1 MKIRI
6 NSFFLKLILPLLFIG
21 LGFIGFNYFVKT
33 KSVEVPKEIVERS
46 WNVSVVEA
54 DPAEVT
60 SEINLYGEL
69 VSARSVDLRSLV
81 GGEIIE
87 VSDNLKE
94 GARVT
99 AGSVLVEVD
108 PFDYDAIVRE
118 REAAILEAKSRLAEL
133 EAAKRSDQ
141 LSLEQDIKILE
152 LEQRSLQRAE
162 QLRKK
167 GNISDK
173 ALDDAKTSIS
183 RQRQQVDQRRAQVD
197 IQGARIGQQ
206 IAAVERQQVAL
217 ERAQRDLQNVSL
229 VAPFTGY
236 LQNVSVELGKKI
248 DAKDLVAKLID
259 DTRIE
264 VKFHLSNTQY
274 GNLLGSETGLIGRPV
289 QILWKAG
296 ERAFEFSGVIKRI
309 GSSIQSNTGGV
320 EIYALLNSTP
330 NLAKVRVGAFVEIS
344 MSGAMYK
351 NALRIPDYAL
361 YDGDI
366 VYKVQDGR
374 LAPVEVVVLQ
384 NEGTSLIVRADGLK
398 RGDKI
403 LTTRFA
409 EVGPGIKVEVR

>member
-1 MKIRI
+1 MKIRFTPLI
-6 NSFFLKLILPLLFIG
+6 LKLILPLLFIG
-21 LGFIGFNYFVKT
+21 LGLVGFNYFLKT
-33 KSVEVPKEIVERS
+33 KPVEAPKEVVERS

-54 DPAEVT
+54 NPGEVI

-69 VSARSVDLRSLV
+69 VSGRSVDLRSLV
-81 GGEIIE
+81 GGEITE
-87 VSDNLKE
+87 VSSDLKE

-99 AGSVLVEVD
+99 EGSILVEVD
-108 PFDYDAIVRE
+108 SFDYDAAVRE
-118 REAAILEAKSRLAEL
+118 KEAAILEAKSRLAEL
-133 EAAKRSDQ
+133 TAAKRSDQ
-141 LSLEQDIKILE
+141 LSLEQDLQILE
-152 LEQRSLQRAE
+152 LEQRNLQRAE

-173 ALDDAKTSIS
+173 GLDDAKTALS

-206 IAAVERQQVAL
+206 IATIERQQVAL
-217 ERAQRDLQNVSL
+217 ERAQRDLKNVKL

-264 VKFHLSNTQY
+264 AKFHLSNTQY
-274 GNLLGSETGLIGRPV
+274 GALLSSDEGLIGRPI

-296 ERAFEFSGVIKRI
+296 EKAFQFSGVIKRI
-309 GSSIQSNTGGV
+309 GSAIQADTGGV
-320 EIYALLNSTP
+320 EVYALLDDSPT
-330 NLAKVRVGAFVEIS
+330 LAKVRIGAFVEIS
-344 MSGAMYK
+344 MDGAAYK
-351 NALRIPDYAL
+351 NALRLPDYAL
-361 YDGDI
+361 YGGNI
-366 VYKVQDGR
+366 VYMVQDER
-374 LAPVEVVVLQ
+374 LTPVDVVVLQ
-384 NEGTSLIVRADGLK
+384 NEGTSVIVSAEGLK